1 MILKMFRNKYTYK
14 NKLVITKSF
23 IFNGFRQMRLSS

>member
-1 MILKMFRNKYTYK
+1 MFKNKCTYK

-23 IFNGFRQMRLSS
+23 IFNGFRQMGLSS